1 MAKSKSGDGFSV
13 DFSNLF
19 PDDVI
24 ERKSTPKETP
34 KEKEEPKREI
44 DKDIDKNVEDRLKK
58 SERKEGK
65 ANSYT
70 ETPVK
75 KLEKDKQ
82 TADSTKKTAKTM
94 SVQKEKASDS
104 APDSSDSLIYVTIYL
119 ESEEDRAYLKFR
131 SKELSLSVS
140 EFLQQMIE
148 QDDLTNVEL
157 NDSLHKKFRSTRLP
171 LSTSVKATVEE
182 KRIMQLHAAK
192 HRLLTTRFIGY
203 LIQKNRLSDSEW
215 ENI

>member
-34 KEKEEPKREI
+34 KEKEEPKR
-44 DKDIDKNVEDRLKK
+44 DIDKNVEDRLNK
-58 SERKEGK
+58 SEHKKGK

-70 ETPVK
+70 ETPVTEV
-75 KLEKDKQ
+75 EKDTK
-82 TADSTKKTAKTM
+82 APDSTKKTAKAM
-94 SVQKEKASDS
+94 PVQKEKVSDLASDS
-104 APDSSDSLIYVTIYL
+104 SSNSLIYVTIYL

-148 QDDLTNVEL
+148 QDDLTNVDL
-157 NDSLHKKFRSTRLP
+157 SDSLHEKFRSIRLP

>member
-34 KEKEEPKREI
+34 KEKKEPK
-44 DKDIDKNVEDRLKK
+44 KDIDKNVEDRLKK
-58 SERKEGK
+58 SKHKEGK
-65 ANSYT
+65 ADSYT
-70 ETPVK
+70 ETPVTK
-75 KLEKDKQ
+75 IEKDVQ
-82 TADSTKKTAKTM
+82 TPDSTKKTAKITP
-94 SVQKEKASDS
+94 VQKEKAS
-104 APDSSDSLIYVTIYL
+104 DSSDSLIYVTIYL

-148 QDDLTNVEL
+148 QDDLTNVDL
-157 NDSLHKKFRSTRLP
+157 SDSLHEKFRSTRLP
-171 LSTSVKATVEE
+171 LSTSVKATIEE
-182 KRIMQLHAAK
+182 KRIMQIHAAK

>member
-24 ERKSTPKETP
+24 ERKNTPKETS
-34 KEKEEPKREI
+34 KEKEEPK
-44 DKDIDKNVEDRLKK
+44 KDIDKNVEDRLKK
-58 SERKEGK
+58 STSKEKK

-70 ETPVK
+70 ETSVRK
-75 KLEKDKQ
+75 VEKDTQ
-82 TADSTKKTAKTM
+82 TPNSTKKTVKM
-94 SVQKEKASDS
+94 VPVQNEKASDS
-104 APDSSDSLIYVTIYL
+104 ASDSSDSLIYVTIYL

-140 EFLQQMIE
+140 EFLQKMIE
-148 QDDLTNVEL
+148 QDDLTNVDL
-157 NDSLHKKFRSTRLP
+157 SDSLHEKFRSTRLP

-215 ENI
+215 

>member
-34 KEKEEPKREI
+34 KEKKEPK
-44 DKDIDKNVEDRLKK
+44 KDIDKNVEDRLKK
-58 SERKEGK
+58 SEHKERK
-65 ANSYT
+65 ADSYT
-70 ETPVK
+70 ETPVTK
-75 KLEKDKQ
+75 VEKGTK
-82 TADSTKKTAKTM
+82 TPDSTKKTAKITP
-94 SVQKEKASDS
+94 VQKEKAS
-104 APDSSDSLIYVTIYL
+104 DSSDSLIYVTIYL

-148 QDDLTNVEL
+148 QDDLTNVDL
-157 NDSLHKKFRSTRLP
+157 SDSLHEKFRSTRLP
-171 LSTSVKATVEE
+171 LSTSVKATIEE
-182 KRIMQLHAAK
+182 KRIMQIHAAK

>member
-24 ERKSTPKETP
+24 ERKNTPKETS

-44 DKDIDKNVEDRLKK
+44 DKNVEDRLKK
-58 SERKEGK
+58 STPKEKK

-70 ETPVK
+70 ETPVTK
-75 KLEKDKQ
+75 VEKDTK
-82 TADSTKKTAKTM
+82 APDSTKKTAKAM
-94 SVQKEKASDS
+94 PVQKEKAS
-104 APDSSDSLIYVTIYL
+104 DSSDSLIYVTIYL

-148 QDDLTNVEL
+148 QDDLTNVDL
-157 NDSLHKKFRSTRLP
+157 SDSLHEKFRSTRLP

>member
-58 SERKEGK
+58 SKHKEGK
-65 ANSYT
+65 ADSYT
-70 ETPVK
+70 ETLVTK
-75 KLEKDKQ
+75 VEKDTQ
-82 TADSTKKTAKTM
+82 TIDSTKKTAKM
-94 SVQKEKASDS
+94 VPVQKEKESN
-104 APDSSDSLIYVTIYL
+104 SSDSLIYVTIYL

-157 NDSLHKKFRSTRLP
+157 SDSLHEKFRSTRLP

>member
-34 KEKEEPKREI
+34 KEKKEPKR
-44 DKDIDKNVEDRLKK
+44 DIDKNVENRLKK

-70 ETPVK
+70 ETSVRK
-75 KLEKDKQ
+75 VEKD
-82 TADSTKKTAKTM
+82 TETSDSTKKTAKM
-94 SVQKEKASDS
+94 VSVQKEKAS
-104 APDSSDSLIYVTIYL
+104 DSSDSLIYVTIYL

-148 QDDLTNVEL
+148 QDDLTNVDL
-157 NDSLHKKFRSTRLP
+157 SDSLHEKFRSTRLP

>member
-24 ERKSTPKETP
+24 ERKNMPKETP
-34 KEKEEPKREI
+34 KEKEEPKR
-44 DKDIDKNVEDRLKK
+44 DIDKNVEDRLKK
-58 SERKEGK
+58 SALKEKK

-70 ETPVK
+70 ETPVTK
-75 KLEKDKQ
+75 VEKSTQ
-82 TADSTKKTAKTM
+82 TPDSTKKTVKTM
-94 SVQKEKASDS
+94 PAQKEKASNS
-104 APDSSDSLIYVTIYL
+104 VPDSSDSLIYVTIYL

-148 QDDLTNVEL
+148 RDDLTNVDL
-157 NDSLHKKFRSTRLP
+157 SDSLHEKFRSTRLP

>member
-19 PDDVI
+19 PDDII

-34 KEKEEPKREI
+34 KEKEEPKR
-44 DKDIDKNVEDRLKK
+44 DIDKSVEKRLKK
-58 SERKEGK
+58 PEPKEKK
-65 ANSYT
+65 ADSYT
-70 ETPVK
+70 DTPVTK
-75 KLEKDKQ
+75 AEKDTQ
-82 TADSTKKTAKTM
+82 TPDSTKKTAKTM
-94 SVQKEKASDS
+94 PVQKEKESN
-104 APDSSDSLIYVTIYL
+104 SSDSLIYVTIYL

-148 QDDLTNVEL
+148 QDDLTNVDL
-157 NDSLHKKFRSTRLP
+157 SDSLHKKFRSTRLP

>member
-34 KEKEEPKREI
+34 KEKKEPK
-44 DKDIDKNVEDRLKK
+44 KDIDKNVGDRLKK
-58 SERKEGK
+58 SKHKEGK
-65 ANSYT
+65 ADAYT
-70 ETPVK
+70 ETPVTK
-75 KLEKDKQ
+75 IEKDVQ
-82 TADSTKKTAKTM
+82 TPDSTKKTAKITP
-94 SVQKEKASDS
+94 VQKEKAS
-104 APDSSDSLIYVTIYL
+104 DSSDSLIYVTIYL

-148 QDDLTNVEL
+148 QDDLTNVDL
-157 NDSLHKKFRSTRLP
+157 SDSLHEKFRSTRLP
-171 LSTSVKATVEE
+171 LSTSVKATIEE
-182 KRIMQLHAAK
+182 KRIMQIHAAK

>member
-24 ERKSTPKETP
+24 ERKSAPKETP
-34 KEKEEPKREI
+34 KEKEELK
-44 DKDIDKNVEDRLKK
+44 KDIDKNVEDRLKK
-58 SERKEGK
+58 SEHKERK
-65 ANSYT
+65 ADSYT
-70 ETPVK
+70 ETPVTK
-75 KLEKDKQ
+75 VEKDTQ
-82 TADSTKKTAKTM
+82 TADSTKKTAKAM
-94 SVQKEKASDS
+94 LAQKEKAS
-104 APDSSDSLIYVTIYL
+104 DSSDSLIYVTIYL

-148 QDDLTNVEL
+148 QDDLSNVDL
-157 NDSLHKKFRSTRLP
+157 SDSLHEKFRSTRLP

-215 ENI
+215 

>member
-13 DFSNLF
+13 AFSNLF

-34 KEKEEPKREI
+34 KEKKEPK
-44 DKDIDKNVEDRLKK
+44 KDIDKNVEDRLKK
-58 SERKEGK
+58 SKHKEGK
-65 ANSYT
+65 ADSYT
-70 ETPVK
+70 ETPVTK
-75 KLEKDKQ
+75 IEKDVQ
-82 TADSTKKTAKTM
+82 TPDSTKKTAKITP
-94 SVQKEKASDS
+94 VQKEKAS
-104 APDSSDSLIYVTIYL
+104 DSSDSLIYVTIYL

-148 QDDLTNVEL
+148 QDDLTNVDL
-157 NDSLHKKFRSTRLP
+157 SDSLHEKFRSTRLP
-171 LSTSVKATVEE
+171 LSTSVKATIEE
-182 KRIMQLHAAK
+182 KRIMQIHAAK

>member
-34 KEKEEPKREI
+34 KEKEELKRE
-44 DKDIDKNVEDRLKK
+44 IDKNVEDRLKK
-58 SERKEGK
+58 SEHKEEK

-70 ETPVK
+70 ETPVTEV
-75 KLEKDKQ
+75 EKDTK
-82 TADSTKKTAKTM
+82 APDSTKKTAKAIP
-94 SVQKEKASDS
+94 VQKEKAS
-104 APDSSDSLIYVTIYL
+104 DSSDSLIYVTIYL

-148 QDDLTNVEL
+148 QDDLTNVDL
-157 NDSLHKKFRSTRLP
+157 SDSLHEKFRSTRLP

>member
-24 ERKSTPKETP
+24 ERKNTPKETS
-34 KEKEEPKREI
+34 KEKEEPK
-44 DKDIDKNVEDRLKK
+44 KDIDKNVEDRLKK
-58 SERKEGK
+58 STPKEKK

-70 ETPVK
+70 ETSVRK
-75 KLEKDKQ
+75 VEKD
-82 TADSTKKTAKTM
+82 TETPDSTKKTVKTM
-94 SVQKEKASDS
+94 PVQKEKASDS

-148 QDDLTNVEL
+148 QDDLTNVDL
-157 NDSLHKKFRSTRLP
+157 SDSLHEKFRSTRLP